1 MARVN
6 NLNDFLTDVASA
18 IKTKKGTTDKIPA
31 ANFDTEIAS
40 IETGIDTSDA
50 TAVANDIASGKTA
63 YVNGEKVTGNVH
75 EVSSNSMISGGKFA
89 TNTPYL
95 AICEDTDLL
104 LRAGG
109 SIEIT
114 EEQVAAKGSI
124 TPEKIVKG
132 NTIFGVEGTAETG
145 TEINNQDKEITTNGT
160 YTADEGYTGLG
171 TVTVNVP
178 QTGDVPVKLFETEE
192 EMQADTDAKEGDLA
206 VVYGVRDIGVSY
218 GREGI
223 TTLSFPE
230 TVVLP
235 EAVTSSYSWRSGG
248 LMWNMTSF
256 SLNKTTFTFS
266 SGRFGSGTN
275 VSYTS
280 EDGITYTRTTAVTN
294 PVTLSSSFSI
304 TSLESS
310 WTNLFSYFVLV
321 PTMTFEGLYK
331 HNGTK
336 YILADNQFTLSN
348 ANELLSGVSAY
359 GKTGIITGDGS
370 IYDNLDTEILNSK
383 IFNLTK
389 NGVHWDQVPTLYN
402 TKFGQVGKVKYASFD
417 TNYNYENTLI
427 KLNAEQ
433 IIGTNKLYNGF
444 ETTKIDTV
452 NDLIVSIQYTSD
464 YVYYLVFQRLSTGEI
479 LYNQPLPTDKE
490 YKGYQIELSDDYVIV
505 LLGTNGQQNVAGT
518 FYKKLMYISKNPD
531 TTGTYKQG
539 VIYTSTDTTTDE
551 PSNYPLMNFDAVC
564 HKNYVFY
571 VNSVYNNSNVKTYAA
586 VYNLDT
592 NTNKVVY
599 SGTKSSKTDYGYML
613 SNIGIVTYTNNNNL
627 YLLLSAI
634 GGNYD
639 GKVIVSRM
647 NDLTF
652 NITNLC
658 EAKKSIYYMGLD
670 IRYRVLPNVLYS
682 ESYTLIDEYRVTLS
696 TGDVTGQL
704 HYNLYN
710 TDNEVIDTNLCSY
723 MIGVSTNDVDYL
735 YTYGNSF
742 VTINNVEWNDTLD
755 LYTTDV
761 HPINLQ
767 SDTLKLATVNTASV
781 GNYHWYSIMTSN
793 NVTMVDNLLH
803 IEYIVLNGSNSYK
816 FDIDIMPIVESTS
829 LDYDY
834 YIYMPKSSQW
844 IVYEKEPKL
853 NYKDTISPAEYNTAV
868 ATTEDILGNTAE

>member
-6 NLNDFLTDVASA
+6 NLSDFLADVADA
-18 IKTKKGTTDKIPA
+18 IRTKKETTEQIPA
-31 ANFDTEIAS
+31 ENFDQEILS

-50 TAVANDIASGKTA
+50 NAIAENIEEGKTA
-63 YVNGEKVTGNVH
+63 YVNGEKITGT
-75 EVSSNSMISGGKFA
+75 A
-89 TNTPYL
+89 NTW
-95 AICEDTDLL
+95 DTDNRRIFIKQDGITVVEPSRLGTKGRLQFGAPISTISKTGSSTVL
-104 LRAGG
+104 LRGTNEA
-109 SIEIT
+109 EISAT
-114 EEQVAAKGSI
+114 QEDVANAI
-124 TPEKIVKG
+124 NLTPEKLVKG
-132 NTIFGVEGTAETG
+132 NTILGVEGTAETG
-145 TEINNQDKEITTNGT
+145 GSGGSGNI
-160 YTADEGYTGLG
+160 
-171 TVTVNVP
+171 
-178 QTGDVPVKLFETEE
+178 KLFETEE
-192 EMQADTDAKEGDLA
+192 EMQTDPTSKEGDLA
-206 VVYGVRDIGVSY
+206 VVYGIREIGVSY
-218 GREGI
+218 GMEGI
-223 TTLSFPE
+223 NKLSFPE
-230 TVVLP
+230 IVVLP
-235 EAVTSSYSWRSGG
+235 EAVTSNYSWRSSVS
-248 LMWNMTSF
+248 MFDTTSF
-256 SLNKTTFTFS
+256 ELTATRFKFS
-266 SGRFGSGTN
+266 SGRFNSGTN

-280 EDGITYTRTTAVTN
+280 EDGVTYTRTTTITN
-294 PVTLSSSFSI
+294 PVTLKSSFSI
-304 TSLESS
+304 NSLENR
-310 WTNLFSYFVLV
+310 WTNLFSYFALTS
-321 PTMTFEGLYK
+321 TMAFEGLYK
-331 HNGTK
+331 HNSTE
-336 YILADNQFTLSN
+336 YVLADTQFNLSN
-348 ANELLSGVSAY
+348 KNELLAGVSAY

-370 IYDNLDTEILNSK
+370 IYDNLDTDALNSK

-402 TKFGQVGKVKYASFD
+402 TEFGEVGKVKYASFD
-417 TNYNYENTLI
+417 TNYNYENVLI

-433 IIGTNKLYNGF
+433 IIGTKKLYNSF

-464 YVYYLVFQRLSTGEI
+464 YVYYLVFQQLSTGEI

-490 YKGYQIELSDDYVIV
+490 YKGCQIEFSDDYVIV
-505 LLGTNGQQNVAGT
+505 LLGTNDQQNVAGT

-531 TTGTYKQG
+531 ADGTYKQG
-539 VIYTSTDTTTDE
+539 VIYTSTDTTTKE

-571 VNSVYNNSNVKTYAA
+571 VNSVYNNSKVKTYAA

-627 YLLLSAI
+627 YLLLSGI

-639 GKVIVSRM
+639 GKVIISRM

-652 NITNLC
+652 NITKLC
-658 EAKKSIYYMGLD
+658 EAKKSIYYTGLD
-670 IRYRVLPNVLYS
+670 IQYRVLPGVLYS
-682 ESYTLIDEYRVTLS
+682 EAYTLIDEYRVTLS
-696 TGDVTGQL
+696 TGDATSQC

-710 TDNEVIDTNLCSY
+710 TDNEVIDTNVCFY
-723 MIGVSTNDVDYL
+723 MVGVSVNNIDYL

-755 LYTTDV
+755 LYTTDI
-761 HPINLQ
+761 HPINFK
-767 SDTLKLATVNTASV
+767 SHTLKLATVNTASV
-781 GNYHWYSIMTSN
+781 SNYYWYSIMTSN

-834 YIYMPKSSQW
+834 YIYTPRNAQW

-853 NYKDTISPAEYNTAV
+853 NYKDTISPTEYNTAV
-868 ATTEDILGNTAE
+868 ATTEDILGNTTV

>member
-6 NLNDFLTDVASA
+6 NLSDFLTDVADA
-18 IKTKKGTTDKIPA
+18 IRTKKETTEQIPA
-31 ANFDTEIAS
+31 ENFDQEILS

-50 TAVANDIASGKTA
+50 TAVAKDIINGKTA
-63 YVNGEKVTGNVH
+63 YVNGEKITGNIQ
-75 EVSSNSMISGGKFA
+75 ERTAEQTPMKTAA
-89 TNTPYL
+89 TT
-95 AICEDTDLL
+95 
-104 LRAGG
+104 
-109 SIEIT
+109 IT
-114 EEQVAAKGSI
+114 ENNDRNRFGMSGVPTALQTYAFRPNAKVEVEADKDEVANAIGL
-124 TPEKIVKG
+124 TPEKLVKG
-132 NTIFGVEGTAETG
+132 NTILGVEGTAETG
-145 TEINNQDKEITTNGT
+145 GS
-160 YTADEGYTGLG
+160 GGS
-171 TVTVNVP
+171 
-178 QTGDVPVKLFETEE
+178 GDIKLFETEE
-192 EMQADTDAKEGDLA
+192 EMQADQDAKEGILA
-206 VVYGVRDIGVSY
+206 MVECCRDMGVSY

-235 EAVTSSYSWRSGG
+235 EAVTSSYSWRSSGS
-248 LMWNMTSF
+248 MFFNMTSF
-256 SLNKTTFTFS
+256 ELTATSFKFS
-266 SGRFGSGTN
+266 SGRFNSGTN

-280 EDGITYTRTTAVTN
+280 EDGVTYTRTTTITN
-294 PVTLSSSFSI
+294 PVTLKPAFSI
-304 TSLESS
+304 NSLENR
-310 WTNLFSYFVLV
+310 WTNLFSYFALV

-336 YILADNQFTLSN
+336 YISADNQFTLSN

-402 TKFGQVGKVKYASFD
+402 TEFGKVGKVKYASFD

-539 VIYTSTDTTTDE
+539 VIYTSTDTTTKE
-551 PSNYPLMNFDAVC
+551 PINYPLMNFDAVC

-571 VNSVYNNSNVKTYAA
+571 VNSVYNSSKVKTYAA

-599 SGTKSSKTDYGYML
+599 SGTKSSSTDYNYML
-613 SNIGIVTYTNNNNL
+613 SNI
-627 YLLLSAI
+627 
-634 GGNYD
+634 D
-639 GKVIVSRM
+639 R
-647 NDLTF
+647 
-652 NITNLC
+652 
-658 EAKKSIYYMGLD
+658 KSTRL
-670 IRYRVLPNVLYS
+670 
-682 ESYTLIDEYRVTLS
+682 
-696 TGDVTGQL
+696 
-704 HYNLYN
+704 
-710 TDNEVIDTNLCSY
+710 
-723 MIGVSTNDVDYL
+723 
-735 YTYGNSF
+735 NSS
-742 VTINNVEWNDTLD
+742 
-755 LYTTDV
+755 
-761 HPINLQ
+761 H
-767 SDTLKLATVNTASV
+767 
-781 GNYHWYSIMTSN
+781 
-793 NVTMVDNLLH
+793 
-803 IEYIVLNGSNSYK
+803 
-816 FDIDIMPIVESTS
+816 
-829 LDYDY
+829 
-834 YIYMPKSSQW
+834 
-844 IVYEKEPKL
+844 
-853 NYKDTISPAEYNTAV
+853 
-868 ATTEDILGNTAE
+868 

>member
-1 MARVN
+1 MADIT
-6 NLNDFLTDVASA
+6 NLSQFLSDVADA
-18 IKTKKGTTDKIPA
+18 IRTKKETTEQIPA
-31 ANFDTEIAS
+31 ENFDQEILS

-50 TAVANDIASGKTA
+50 TANANDLALNKTA
-63 YVNGEKVTGNVH
+63 YVNGEKIEGNIYVA
-75 EVSSNSMISGGKFA
+75 SSNSIISGGKFLE
-89 TNTPYL
+89 NSPYL
-95 AICEDTDLL
+95 GVCTDRDLL

-109 SIEIT
+109 AIEIT
-114 EEQVAAKGSI
+114 EEQVSTKGNI

-145 TEINNQDKEITTNGT
+145 GSGDIKQF
-160 YTADEGYTGLG
+160 A
-171 TVTVNVP
+171 TV
-178 QTGDVPVKLFETEE
+178 E
-192 EMQADTDAKEGDLA
+192 EMQADQDAKEGDLA

-218 GREGI
+218 GIKGI

-235 EAVTSSYSWRSGG
+235 EAVTSNYSWRSSGS
-248 LMWNMTSF
+248 MFDTTSF
-256 SLNKTTFTFS
+256 ELTATSFKFS
-266 SGRFGSGTN
+266 SGRFNSGTK

-280 EDGITYTRTTAVTN
+280 EDGITYTRTTTITN
-294 PVTLSSSFSI
+294 PVTLKSAFSI
-304 TSLESS
+304 NSLENR
-310 WTNLFSYFVLV
+310 WTNLFSYFALV

-402 TKFGQVGKVKYASFD
+402 TEFGKVGKVKYASFD

-464 YVYYLVFQRLSTGEI
+464 YVYYLVFQQLSTGEI

-490 YKGYQIELSDDYVIV
+490 YKGHQIELSDDYVIV

-531 TTGTYKQG
+531 TAGAYKQG

-571 VNSVYNNSNVKTYAA
+571 VNSVYNSSKVKTYAA

-599 SGTKSSKTDYGYML
+599 SGTKSSSTDYAYML
-613 SNIGIVTYTNNNNL
+613 SNIGMVTYTNNNNL
-627 YLLLSAI
+627 YLLLSGI
-634 GGNYD
+634 GGSYD

-647 NDLTF
+647 NDSTF
-652 NITNLC
+652 TITKLC
-658 EAKKSIYYMGLD
+658 EAKKSIYYLGLD
-670 IRYRVLPNVLYS
+670 IQYRVLPGVLYS
-682 ESYTLIDEYRVTLS
+682 EAYTLIDGYRVTLS
-696 TGDVTGQL
+696 TGDVTGQY

-710 TDNEVIDTNLCSY
+710 TDNKVIDTNLCSY

-755 LYTTDV
+755 LYTTDI
-761 HPINLQ
+761 HPINFK
-767 SDTLKLATVNTASV
+767 SNTLKLATANTASV
-781 GNYHWYSIMTSN
+781 SNYYWCNIMTSN
-793 NVTMVDNLLH
+793 NVTIVDNLLH

-853 NYKDTISPAEYNTAV
+853 NYKDTISPTEYNTAV
-868 ATTEDILGNTAE
+868 ATTEDILGNTTE